1 MLSSLNWPARPLAGR
16 SIATARIAVVGSG
29 IAGLGAAYALT
40 AYGFD
45 VALFEASETLGGHT
59 NTVDVTLDGATAPV
73 DTGFL
78 VYNEGNYPLLSALFD
93 ELGVATCASDMSF
106 AVRNDVDDVEWAGSS
121 LSTLFAQR
129 GNAGRPAFWRM
140 LADIARFNREATS
153 LLAAREGLMDEPLDR
168 FLERRRYSRP
178 FRDWYLLPM
187 AAAIWSCPRAEIA
200 HFPIASFARFCAT
213 HGLLQWSGR
222 PQWRTVVGGGR
233 EYVRRIALRIDEVRS
248 GCRVEA
254 IRRDAEHVTLHYR
267 SGTERRA
274 DRFDHVVLA
283 CHADQARRLL
293 PDAAQA
299 ERAALADIRFAPNRA
314 VLHTDRALMP
324 RRRTLWSSWNHL
336 LVADAAGNAPVAVS
350 YWLNRLQPMP
360 FTTDL
365 FLTLN
370 PPFEPQRAS
379 VLAEFMYDHPIQDA
393 RSTAAR
399 QRLQTLQGTARTW
412 YCGAWMGYGF
422 HEDGLASGYA
432 VVHGIRAATAPE
444 CAAAER
450 AAAPELVGA

>member
-1 MLSSLNWPARPLAGR
+1 
-16 SIATARIAVVGSG
+16 VVGSG

-40 AYGFD
+40 ARGFG
-45 VALFEASETLGGHT
+45 VTLFETSATLGGHT

-78 VYNEGNYPLLSALFD
+78 VYNEGNYPLLAALFD
-93 ELGVATCASDMSF
+93 ELGVATCASEMSF
-106 AVRNDVDDVEWAGSS
+106 AVRNDVDDVEWAGSG

-129 GNAGRPAFWRM
+129 GNVGRPAFWRM

-153 LLAAREGLMDEPLDR
+153 LLAARDELTDEPLGR

-187 AAAIWSCPRAEIA
+187 AAAIWSCPRNEIA
-200 HFPIASFARFCAT
+200 NFPIGSFARFCAT

-233 EYVRRIALRIDEVRS
+233 EYVRRIALRIGEVRP
-248 GCRVEA
+248 GCRVES
-254 IRRDAEHVTLHYR
+254 IHRDAGRVTLRYR
-267 SGTERRA
+267 SGAVPRA
-274 DRFDHVVLA
+274 DCFDHVVLA
-283 CHADQARRLL
+283 CHADDARRLL
-293 PDAAQA
+293 PDAALA
-299 ERAALADIRFAPNRA
+299 ERAALANIRFAPNRA
-314 VLHTDRALMP
+314 VLHTDPALMP

-336 LVADAAGNAPVAVS
+336 LVADDAGRAPVAVS
-350 YWLNRLQPMP
+350 YWLNRLQPVP
-360 FTTDL
+360 FATDL

-370 PPFEPQRAS
+370 PPFEPQRAR
-379 VLAEFMYDHPIQDA
+379 VLAEFTYDHPIQDA
-393 RSTAAR
+393 GLTAAR
-399 QRLQTLQGTARTW
+399 QRLEALQGTARTW

-432 VVHGIRAATAPE
+432 VARAIRAAVAP
-444 CAAAER
+444 ER
-450 AAAPELVGA
+450 AAAARPVAPELAGA